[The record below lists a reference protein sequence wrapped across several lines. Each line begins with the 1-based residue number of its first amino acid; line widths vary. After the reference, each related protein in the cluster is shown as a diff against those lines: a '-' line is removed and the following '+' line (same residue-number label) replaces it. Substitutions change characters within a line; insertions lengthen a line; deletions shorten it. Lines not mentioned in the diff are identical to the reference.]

1 MRWQYRSRTPFNA
14 PLAIA
19 LAIAALV
26 APTATSAVVEEDYV
40 VVVSPDVPVSDLS
53 LDELRRLF
61 VFRQKFWTASLP
73 VTVLYS
79 DEGLAPG
86 SFLLDRIYRLEHR
99 SLKRLILEKLYSG
112 EIDLAPKVVSTD
124 KAIVDFVGAGQGLIG
139 LVRADVVAGDSVKIL
154 TIEGKAPDA
163 EDYPLRR

>member
-1 MRWQYRSRTPFNA
+1 MGWRYKSRTPFSA
-14 PLAIA
+14 SLALA

-26 APTATSAVVEEDYV
+26 APAATNAAGEESYV
-40 VVVSPDVPVSDLS
+40 VVVSPDVPVSDLR
-53 LDELRRLF
+53 LDEVRRLF
-61 VFRQKFWTASLP
+61 GFRQQFWSSSLP

-86 SFLLDRIYRLEHR
+86 SFMLDRIYGLEHR

-124 KAIVDFVGAGQGLIG
+124 TAVVDFVGAGQGLIG
-139 LVRADVVAGDSVKIL
+139 LVRADAVAGDSVKIL

-163 EDYPLRR
+163 GDYPLRR